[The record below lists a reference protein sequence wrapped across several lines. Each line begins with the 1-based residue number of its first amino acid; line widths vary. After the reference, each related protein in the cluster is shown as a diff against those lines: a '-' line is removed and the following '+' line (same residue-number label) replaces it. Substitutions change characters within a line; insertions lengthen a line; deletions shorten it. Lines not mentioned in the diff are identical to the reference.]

1 METYNP
7 LSTNFKDDILAD
19 SNDRRKYTQINNSD
33 GTISLQDSTAYKQ
46 VGSQYGAK
54 EVNEEREAINNIYA
68 NKLVSLDEID
78 LVTEEGYFV
87 DAKAVKELNSNIK
100 ILNSKN
106 DNGHALK
113 VFNASENL
121 AYGCWDDGLYRYG
134 GYYGNGAPSDWAG
147 IMLVSV
153 IFING
158 EINGYLKVAWDMSM
172 TQYIM
177 KNNKDGSVSQSWA
190 KL

>member
-1 METYNP
+1 MATYNP

-54 EVNEEREAINNIYA
+54 EVNEEREAINNIYT
-68 NKLVSLDEID
+68 NKLVTLDEID

-121 AYGCWDDGLYRYG
+121 TYGCWDDGLYRYD

-177 KNNKDGSVSQSWA
+177 KNNKDGSVAQSWA